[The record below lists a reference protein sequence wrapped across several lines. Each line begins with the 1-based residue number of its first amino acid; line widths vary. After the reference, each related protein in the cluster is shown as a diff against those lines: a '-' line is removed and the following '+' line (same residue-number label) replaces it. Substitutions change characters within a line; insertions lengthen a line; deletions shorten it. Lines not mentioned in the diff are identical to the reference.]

1 MECWQVTCGIY
12 CEIVPSGHDFGCVQP
27 QHQMQKSTNQK
38 STCRRWQHI
47 HAYYCYILGGAH
59 AKLKLSNRAHGMVTP
74 PFLSTSSQ
82 KLIRKYSRSMAVIR
96 RRHHVVKKM
105 ILWKISGLKRVDG
118 VDAGSKVEAARIQ
131 HHINPTDLSHHFGI
145 LGTDLV
151 GHILAW
157 PKSVAP

>member
-1 MECWQVTCGIY
+1 MILAVFNLSNKCRNLQTRNLHVEDGNIY
-12 CEIVPSGHDFGCVQP
+12 
-27 QHQMQKSTNQK
+27 M
-38 STCRRWQHI
+38 HI
-47 HAYYCYILGGAH
+47 TAIFWGAH